1 MRWKAGIAG
10 GDVPS
15 FASGRRLDHQVAAL
29 PIGDRGGRTKVLLVT
44 TRGKCRWVLPK
55 GWAEAGVAD
64 AEVAAKEAF
73 EEAGLIGRIDPVP
86 AGRFAYGKRLR
97 GGRIN
102 CQVEVFTLRVE
113 RELDKWPEH
122 RERERRWF
130 RFAEAVRLV
139 KEPGLAAL
147 LLRVGEALPD
157 AA

>member
-1 MRWKAGIAG
+1 MRRKAGIVHD
-10 GDVPS
+10 DVPQ

-29 PIGDRGGRTKVLLVT
+29 PIGNRGGETKVLLVT
-44 TRGKCRWVLPK
+44 TRGSCRWVLPK
-55 GWAEAGVAD
+55 GWAEAGVDA

-86 AGRFAYGKRLR
+86 TGRFAYGKRLR
-97 GGRIN
+97 GSRIR
-102 CQVEVFTLRVE
+102 CQVEVFTLHVE

-122 RERERRWF
+122 RQRERRWF
-130 RFAEAVRLV
+130 RFAEAVRRV

-147 LLRVGEALPD
+147 LLRLGEALPD

>member
-1 MRWKAGIAG
+1 MRWKAGIAD
-10 GDVPS
+10 GDVPL

-29 PIGDRGGRTKVLLVT
+29 PISDRGAGTKVLLVT

-97 GGRIN
+97 GRRID
-102 CQVEVFTLRVE
+102 CDVEVFTLRVE
-113 RELDKWPEH
+113 RELRKWPERH
-122 RERERRWF
+122 QRERRWF
-130 RFAEAVRLV
+130 RFAEAVRVV

-147 LLRVGEALPD
+147 LLRFGEILPN